1 MKIAIVADPYIPVP
15 PELYGG
21 IERIIGFLVAGLHE
35 RGHHVTLIAHPESTA
50 PCAEL
55 VPYGRA
61 PHQGVRARA
70 TELAQ
75 VQQALWTRVRRL
87 DVVHSF
93 GRLAG
98 LLPLLPM
105 RWLPKIQSYQRAV
118 SWPGVQRAALLGGS
132 SLAFTACSTAV
143 YSRRPASARRRGAWS
158 TIFNGVDVAKYQGTT
173 QLAADAP
180 LMFLGQLHPM
190 KGPQVAIAIARATGR
205 RLLIAGSLEPGAK
218 GQAFFDRVIA
228 PSLGDGIDYVGPV
241 DDRRKNELLGRSAA
255 LVFPS
260 FYDEAFGI
268 VMAEAMACG
277 TPVIAYA
284 NGSVPEVVAH
294 GRTGFV
300 CHNEREA
307 IAAVRRIGSIDRAA
321 VRRECEARFSASVIV
336 DEYER
341 LYAAALAR
349 VSPRKDATGLCAAS

>member
-1 MKIAIVADPYIPVP
+1 MRIAVVADPYIAVP

-21 IERIIGFLVAGLHE
+21 IERILGFLVEGLHA
-35 RGHHVTLIAHPESTA
+35 RGHHVTLVAHPDSTA
-50 PCAEL
+50 PCTEL
-55 VPYGRA
+55 VGYGRH
-61 PHQGVRARA
+61 PHHGVAARA
-70 TELAQ
+70 TELLQ
-75 VQQALWTRVRRL
+75 VQRALCARAKRL

-98 LLPLLPM
+98 LLPLLPL
-105 RWLPKIQSYQRAV
+105 RSLPKIQSYQRAV
-118 SWPGVQRAALLGGS
+118 SWPGVQRAALLGGA
-132 SLAFTACSTAV
+132 SLTFTACSTAV
-143 YSRRPASARRRGAWS
+143 YAHRPEWARRRGEWS
-158 TIFNGVDVAKYQGTT
+158 TIFNGVDVTKYQCTT
-173 QLAADAP
+173 QLPADAP

-205 RLLIAGSLEPGAK
+205 RLVIAGSLEPGAK

-228 PSLGDGIDYVGPV
+228 PELHDGITYVGPV
-241 DDRRKNELLGRSAA
+241 DDRQKNDLLGRAAA
-255 LVFPS
+255 LLFPS

-284 NGSVPEVVAH
+284 NGSVPEVVVH

-300 CHNEREA
+300 CHNERDA
-307 IAAVRRIGSIDRAA
+307 IAATGRLATIDRAA
-321 VRRECEARFSASVIV
+321 VRRDCETRFSSTVIV
-336 DEYER
+336 DAYER

-349 VSPRKDATGLCAAS
+349 VHPDQKATGLCAAS